1 MSLKLVTSSVAIL
14 LTVGCASTPTNYQRA
29 NTSQETFQRDL
40 WECQQLVNQ
49 SYQAPQQGNSPSAG
63 GAAVGYLI
71 GRAATEKGRH
81 RDCMFGRGY
90 QPSSQ

>member
-1 MSLKLVTSSVAIL
+1 MSLKLVTASVAIL
-14 LTVGCASTPTNYQRA
+14 LTVGCASTPTSYQRA

-49 SYQAPQQGNSPSAG
+49 SYQAPQQGS
-63 GAAVGYLI
+63 GAAAIGSLI
-71 GRAATEKGRH
+71 GRTMTEKGRH

-90 QPSSQ
+90 QSSSQ